1 MRFTIPALRRRGN
14 LHCDRLSEMANKH
27 THKSHP
33 VTAKVLVI
41 EGNRVEHGSFIDG
54 LRRKGFVVE
63 SATNGANAL
72 AKVKEVV
79 PDVVVIDAPSLR
91 TNGKRICQS
100 LRRED
105 PKQAIILVVDG
116 SQPAPLQV
124 EANAILPLPFTA
136 QKLANRIRTLMPESG
151 RNVMSAGPVKLYLD
165 QNLVR
170 CLSKRT
176 VLTPRLVFILKLLI
190 EHRGEVID
198 RVTLYKKAWETEYTG
213 DTRSLDVHISWLRRA
228 IESDPR
234 NPRFLKTIR
243 GVGYRLDA

>member
-1 MRFTIPALRRRGN
+1 MV
-14 LHCDRLSEMANKH
+14 NKH
-27 THKSHP
+27 TLKSHP
-33 VTAKVLVI
+33 VSAKILVV
-41 EGNRVEHGSFIDG
+41 EGNRVEHESFIEG
-54 LRRKGFVVE
+54 LRKKGFMVS
-63 SATNGANAL
+63 SAANGTIAL
-72 AKVKEVV
+72 IRVKEVV

-100 LRRED
+100 LRRENS
-105 PKQAIILVVDG
+105 KQAIILIVDG
-116 SQPAPLQV
+116 AQPAPLQV

-136 QKLANRIRTLMPESG
+136 QKLANRIRTLLPETG
-151 RNVMSAGPVKLYLD
+151 RNVITAGPVKLYLD

-176 VLTPRLVFILKLLI
+176 VLTPRLVVILELLI

-198 RVTLYKKAWETEYTG
+198 RETLYKKAWETDYTG

-228 IESDPR
+228 LESDPR

>member
-1 MRFTIPALRRRGN
+1 MDRRGN
-14 LHCDRLSEMANKH
+14 PHCYRCSEMVNKH
-27 THKSHP
+27 TLKNHP
-33 VTAKVLVI
+33 ISVKVLMV
-41 EGNRVEHGSFIDG
+41 EGSRVEHESFIDG
-54 LRRKGFVVE
+54 LRRKGFTVTAAV
-63 SATNGANAL
+63 NGANAL
-72 AKVKEVV
+72 ESIKGSV

-100 LRRED
+100 LRKEV
-105 PKQAIILVVDG
+105 PKLPIILVVDG
-116 SQPAPLQV
+116 TQPTPVTAEVNEALQ
-124 EANAILPLPFTA
+124 LPFTA
-136 QKLANRIRTLMPESG
+136 QKLANRVRTLLPESG
-151 RNVMSAGPVKLYLD
+151 RNVISAGPVKLYLD

-170 CLSKRT
+170 CLNKRT
-176 VLTPRLVFILKLLI
+176 VLTPRLVIILKLLI

-198 RVTLYKKAWETEYTG
+198 RKALYKKAWETDYTG